1 MEKKLQKK
9 IVLIS
14 GASRGL
20 GCEIAKILST
30 QGAHIIGLA
39 RTTGALEELSDQITE
54 SGGKS
59 TMAPVDIL
67 VDKDLE
73 KLALLINNRWGKL
86 DILIH
91 AACIAMPM
99 APVTSL
105 TLKDFDL
112 AFKTNARSTQK
123 IIQVFHPL
131 LKKAKN
137 AKAVFIDDKK
147 AGKFLTSYAAS
158 KAASRVIIN
167 NYKNENK
174 RLGPKVLIFSPKP
187 MATAL
192 RARFF
197 PGENK
202 TKLYT
207 CHSQA
212 KNLVDKL

>member
-73 KLALLINNRWGKL
+73 KLA
-86 DILIH
+86 
-91 AACIAMPM
+91 
-99 APVTSL
+99 
-105 TLKDFDL
+105 
-112 AFKTNARSTQK
+112 
-123 IIQVFHPL
+123 
-131 LKKAKN
+131 KAKEN
-137 AKAVFIDDKK
+137 LKLLV
-147 AGKFLTSYAAS
+147 L
-158 KAASRVIIN
+158 
-167 NYKNENK
+167 KNDEEN
-174 RLGPKVLIFSPKP
+174 LF
-187 MATAL
+187 
-192 RARFF
+192 
-197 PGENK
+197 
-202 TKLYT
+202 
-207 CHSQA
+207 
-212 KNLVDKL
+212 